1 MQRNYK
7 YNQRTLN
14 EIGYARIVDAGPRNI
29 AINSVYNRGIYC
41 KTTQRRR
48 SAVLFQRRV
57 LPSPSLDPA
66 ETLINFLNA
75 HVEGIGWTSGGI
87 FVSLNWFPL
96 DSI

>member
-48 SAVLFQRRV
+48 SARV
-57 LPSPSLDPA
+57 ISTACASLSFVR
-66 ETLINFLNA
+66 L
-75 HVEGIGWTSGGI
+75 GGN
-87 FVSLNWFPL
+87 VN
-96 DSI
+96 